1 MTKEFW
7 KNWFESQEEWFYN
20 NFRRKYAIREAL
32 EKIDNP
38 VDDLGLANGCSKLCI
53 IDHKA
58 GFVLKWSTDLNYN
71 EMAKEYKYY
80 QKAVE
85 CGIECFFPKTE
96 ILTEV
101 NGITIFVQE
110 KVDTL
115 LHDMNY
121 RKRETLRNKH
131 QKTVKEEFVRKV
143 RNDFYSSPAFDWVVV
158 AISVYGKNR
167 VKELCKFTREHKI
180 NDLHDANVGFNGNYP
195 VILDFSGYHQDSDS
209 DSDCNSSW

>member
-131 QKTVKEEFVRKV
+131 QKTVKV
-143 RNDFYSSPAFDWVVV
+143 SSTTIRLLSLNILKSRSTQLFLL
-158 AISVYGKNR
+158 K
-167 VKELCKFTREHKI
+167 KLKI
-180 NDLHDANVGFNGNYP
+180 PMLQFLLTTATMITLKQLLIFKP
-195 VILDFSGYHQDSDS
+195 
-209 DSDCNSSW
+209 SSTTTSTIPSKLAQI

>member
-7 KNWFESQEEWFYN
+7 KNWFDTQADWFHD
-20 NFRRKYAIREAL
+20 NFHRKYAIHQAL
-32 EKIDNP
+32 EKIDNS

-58 GFVLKWSTDLNYN
+58 GFVLKWSTELDYN

-101 NGITIFVQE
+101 DGITIFVQE
-110 KVDTL
+110 KVNTL
-115 LHDMNY
+115 LNSMDY
-121 RKRETLRNKH
+121 RKREILRMKH
-131 QKTVKEEFVRKV
+131 QKTVKEEFVHKV
-143 RNDFYSSPAFDWVVV
+143 RRDFYASPAFDWVIV
-158 AISVYGKNR
+158 AISIYGKNR

-195 VILDFSGYHQDSDS
+195 VILDFSGYHRGGSDS
-209 DSDCNSSW
+209 DNGSSW

>member
-1 MTKEFW
+1 MTREFW
-7 KNWFESQEEWFYN
+7 KNWFNTQADWFHD

-32 EKIDNP
+32 EKIDNL
-38 VDDLGLANGCSKLCI
+38 DLANGCSKLCI
-53 IDHKA
+53 IDNEA

-115 LHDMNY
+115 LNDMNY
-121 RKRETLRNKH
+121 RKRENLRNKH
-131 QKTVKEEFVRKV
+131 QKTVKEYFVRKV
-143 RNDFYSSPAFDWVVV
+143 RGDFYASPAFDWVVV
-158 AISVYGKNR
+158 AISIYGKNR

-195 VILDFSGYHQDSDS
+195 VILDFSGYHQNDDDYSLED
-209 DSDCNSSW
+209 NSSSF